1 MSVAELDSTAEFNRR
16 AELLGVSQRLR
27 DALGRQGL
35 NTFGRFAFSVAY
47 SPGQQDETPLTDLAT
62 MLNGGVPVNPGE
74 MASLRRLFWES
85 HTLALADLK
94 QKSEHGS
101 EGVTKKLPTAERKA
115 RSDNQRTRLTG
126 VVWGPE
132 SEPSHQLVDRFV
144 TMMEDNVVSYV
155 KPELCTS
162 RSMEVL
168 NSKFQQTFSLSSDG
182 NLKVKQADTD
192 TECSVTGEMRLR
204 EAYRRKALAMDMANM
219 VSYQVAEEW
228 HSYLFMAIQRETPK
242 GFKNVSLSQII
253 AADKRLW
260 VLISEST
267 RGAVVPAPGMVKPCD
282 NEMDRLSRGPDVLSF
297 LMPVPDLP
305 ERKQQPDKVK
315 VWDGPYDKPGKGK
328 GKGKQSSGDGAS
340 SLPPDCSLKFGDN
353 KPICGLYNRGKC
365 WAKVKPG
372 KRCQK
377 GYHVCWRVNCNRHRP
392 AHECTHTD

>member
-1 MSVAELDSTAEFNRR
+1 MSTAELDSAAEFERR
-16 AELLGVSQRLR
+16 AELLGVPQLYR
-27 DALGRQGL
+27 DALRIQGL

-47 SPGQQDETPLTDLAT
+47 TPGQRDETPLADLAAG
-62 MLNGGVPVNPGE
+62 MNGGIAPTPAA

-101 EGVTKKLPTAERKA
+101 DGVTKKLPTAERKA
-115 RSDNQRTRLTG
+115 RADNQSARLTG

-132 SEPSHQLVDRFV
+132 SQPSHQLVDRFV
-144 TMMEDNVVSYV
+144 AMVEENVVSYV

-168 NSKFQQTFSLSSDG
+168 SSKTHQTFTLSSDG
-182 NLKVKQADTD
+182 NLKVKHADQD
-192 TECSVTGEMRLR
+192 SECPVSGEMRLR
-204 EAYRRKALAMDMANM
+204 EAYRRKALAMDIANL
-219 VSYQVAEEW
+219 VSYTQAEEW

-242 GFKNVSLSQII
+242 GFKGVSLSQII

-260 VLISEST
+260 ILMSEAT
-267 RGAVVPAPGMVKPCD
+267 RGAVAALPGTPKPCD
-282 NEMDRLSRGPDVLSF
+282 LQLDRLSSSPDVLSF
-297 LMPVPDLP
+297 LMPLP
-305 ERKQQPDKVK
+305 EIPEKKHIEKVRET
-315 VWDGPYDKPGKGK
+315 PYDRPPKGK
-328 GKGKQSSGDGAS
+328 GKGKQQQPSNVPQVPA
-340 SLPPDCSLKFGDN
+340 DCSLTFGDN

-365 WAKVKPG
+365 WNKVKAG

-377 GYHVCWRVNCNRHRP
+377 GFHVCWKIGCNRHRP